1 MQLQF
6 PVATKMTEQ
15 KHINMQSGFESASKF

>member
-1 MQLQF
+1 MQLKF

-15 KHINMQSGFESASKF
+15 KHVNMQSGFESASKF